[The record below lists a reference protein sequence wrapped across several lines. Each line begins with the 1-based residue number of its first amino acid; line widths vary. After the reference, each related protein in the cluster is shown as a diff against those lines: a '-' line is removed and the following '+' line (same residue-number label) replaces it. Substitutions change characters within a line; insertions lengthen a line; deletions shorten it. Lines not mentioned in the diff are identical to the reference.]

1 MAHELNPA
9 GSLSQEPRRAPT
21 GAGGASVISAGRD
34 DLRALQAVVEGTA
47 RGTGQEFFRSLVRHL
62 AEAIDVPYAVVAEF
76 PKAPPFVRTLAFW
89 ERGRVADNFEY
100 DFTGTPCAEI
110 VRGGLVHY
118 PTGVSKL
125 FPQATPLVERGIDS
139 YMAVPFLDRAGN
151 ILGHLAVFDERPMPA
166 EPRRTFIFRIFAA
179 RATAEQERVR
189 AEQQLRASE
198 ARYRDLFE
206 NAPNAYLVVGTDGRI
221 LRANRRLAELLGFP
235 VEELVGAVVH
245 SFMPDTPAGKAR
257 SLEVY
262 RKHLAGEAVSGWE
275 LELRRKDGRPL
286 WVNVWMEP
294 GRGEDGTVQA
304 SRSFFVD
311 ITDRVL
317 AERERARL
325 HEQNLYLQ
333 EEIKSE
339 HNFEQIVGRSRAL
352 MEVLAHVGRVAPT
365 SASVLI
371 TGETGTGKELIA
383 RAIHSASRRK
393 DKPFIK
399 VNCAALPSG
408 LVESE
413 LFGHEKG
420 AFSGAIAR
428 RLGRFEL
435 ADGGTIFLD
444 EVGELPAEAQV
455 KLLRV
460 LQEREFDRVGGDAP
474 VRVDV
479 RVIAATNRDLL
490 KAVQEKTFR
499 EDLFYR
505 LNVFP
510 VRLPPL
516 RERRDDI
523 PLLVHF
529 LVDKFARR
537 IGKHLDGVSRA
548 TVQRLM
554 DYPWPGNVRELEN
567 VLERA
572 VILASDDA
580 LEIGPD
586 LLPLSNPAPAAR
598 QQTGPEPVPP
608 NRRLAVPQQTADR
621 PPPSLKAVERDYILA
636 ILQQTNW
643 IITGPRG
650 AAKLLDLP
658 PSTLRNRM
666 KKLGI
671 TRASPHPVTGAA
683 GGDSGATD
691 GDRLTDSPVAPP
703 GRLPLVSL
711 GNGNTSERTCG
722 LCS

>member
-1 MAHELNPA
+1 MTQEMNSAR
-9 GSLSQEPRRAPT
+9 SLIHAPHQ
-21 GAGGASVISAGRD
+21 APSCAARASVISAVRD

-47 RGTGQEFFRSLVRHL
+47 SGTGEEFFRSLVRHL
-62 AEAIDVPYAVVAEF
+62 AKAIDVRCAIVAEF
-76 PKAPPFVRTLAFW
+76 PKAPPHARTLAFW
-89 ERGRVADNFEY
+89 DRDRVASNFEY
-100 DFTGTPCAEI
+100 DVTGTPCGQV

-118 PTGVSKL
+118 PARVSKL
-125 FPQATPLVERGIDS
+125 FPRATPLVERGIDS
-139 YMAVPFLDRAGN
+139 FMAVPFLNREGT
-151 ILGHLAVFDERPMPA
+151 ILGHLAVFDDRPMPA
-166 EPRRTFIFRIFAA
+166 ERRRGFIFRIFAA
-179 RATAEQERVR
+179 RAAAEQERMR

-206 NAPNAYLVVGTDGRI
+206 NAPNAYLVVGTDGQI
-221 LRANRRLAELLGFP
+221 LRANRRLAELLGYR
-235 VEELVGAVVH
+235 VDELVGAVVH
-245 SFMPDTPAGKAR
+245 SFLPDTPAGKQR

-262 RKHLAGEAVSGWE
+262 RKHLAGEPVSGWE
-275 LELRRKDGRPL
+275 LEVRRKDGRPL
-286 WVNVWMEP
+286 WVNVWMVP

-325 HEQNLYLQ
+325 QQQNLYLQ
-333 EEIKSE
+333 EEIKSD
-339 HNFEQIVGRSRAL
+339 HNFEQIVGQSRGL
-352 MEVLAHVGRVAPT
+352 IQVLGQVGLVAPT
-365 SASVLI
+365 DASVLI

-383 RAIHSASRRK
+383 RAIHSGSRRR

-420 AFSGAIAR
+420 AFTGAIAR

-435 ADGGTIFLD
+435 ADGGTVFLD
-444 EVGELPAEAQV
+444 EVGELPAEAQA

-460 LQEREFDRVGGDAP
+460 LQEREFDRVGGTAT

-479 RVIAATNRDLL
+479 RVIAATNRDLPR
-490 KAVQEKTFR
+490 AVQDKMFR

-529 LVDKFARR
+529 LVRKFAQR
-537 IGKHLDGVSRA
+537 IGKHLKGVGAA
-548 TVQRLM
+548 TMQRLV

-572 VILASDDA
+572 VILAPGDA

-586 LLPLSNPAPAAR
+586 LLPVSGPAPAAR
-598 QQTGPEPVPP
+598 QQPGPEPVPP
-608 NRRLAVPQQTADR
+608 DCLLAVPR
-621 PPPSLKAVERDYILA
+621 PTTGERQPSLEAVERNYILTV
-636 ILQQTNW
+636 LQQTNW
-643 IITGPRG
+643 VITGPRG
-650 AAKLLDLP
+650 AATLLDIH

-671 TRASPHPVTGAA
+671 TRASHHIW
-683 GGDSGATD
+683 
-691 GDRLTDSPVAPP
+691 
-703 GRLPLVSL
+703 
-711 GNGNTSERTCG
+711 
-722 LCS
+722 